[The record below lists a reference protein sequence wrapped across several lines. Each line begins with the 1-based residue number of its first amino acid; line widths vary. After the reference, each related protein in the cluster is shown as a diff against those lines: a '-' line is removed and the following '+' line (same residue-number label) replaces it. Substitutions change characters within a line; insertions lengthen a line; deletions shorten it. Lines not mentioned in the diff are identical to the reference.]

1 MAISGKYYDGK
12 TSRTIE
18 SVLRSETN
26 GQIHITCKDSGT
38 KLVSETLDRIK
49 VSPRL
54 AATPRYLYFS
64 GGEKFETLDNESVDR
79 IMEQFGKSS
88 WMILVHFF
96 ETRMRYVLLCLA
108 LLILFMWGTVTYG
121 VPAAS
126 EFLARH
132 LPDKAVEYAG
142 SRTLS
147 VLDKSVFKPSELG
160 EARQN
165 SLLEYFQPVLDAHTD
180 LGAAIRFRKG
190 GAIGPN
196 AFALPNGLIIFT
208 DEMVKTA
215 KNEDELLAVL
225 LHEIG
230 HLVHYHG
237 MRTVIQDSLLG
248 FALLTLTGDVTG
260 SAELFMGLPV
270 FLTQM
275 AYSRGFELE
284 ADQYALDR
292 LRRAG
297 IPPARFADL
306 MERIEQKMAA
316 RKKKS
321 DDTWWSYLSTHPG
334 MDERLK
340 PFRNKARGN

>member
-1 MAISGKYYDGK
+1 VISISGKYYDGK

-18 SVLRSETN
+18 AVFSSDADGRARVTQKEN
-26 GQIHITCKDSGT
+26 KAQ
-38 KLVSETLDRIK
+38 LVSENIDRIK

-54 AATPRYLYFS
+54 AHTPRYLYFP
-64 GGEKFETLDNESVDR
+64 GGEKFESLENENIDR
-79 IMEQFGKSS
+79 LMDQFGQTT
-88 WMILVHFF
+88 WMTLIHFL
-96 ETRMRYVLLCLA
+96 ETRMRYVLISLV
-108 LLILFMWGTVTYG
+108 LLILFLWGGVRYG

-126 EFLARH
+126 ELLVRH
-132 LPDKAVEYAG
+132 LPNKAMEYAG
-142 SRTLS
+142 SHTLNI
-147 VLDKSVFKPSELG
+147 LDKSLFKPSELK
-160 EARQN
+160 ETEQN
-165 SLLEYFQPVLDAHTD
+165 SLLKHFKPALDAHRD
-180 LGAAIRFRKG
+180 LGATVLFRKG
-190 GAIGPN
+190 GGIGPN
-196 AFALPNGLIIFT
+196 AFALPNGMIIFT

-215 KNEDELLAVL
+215 KNDDELLAVL

-230 HLVHYHG
+230 HLVHCHG

-292 LRRAG
+292 LGRAG

-306 MERIEQKMAA
+306 MERIETKMAA
-316 RKKKS
+316 KNKNSDKK
-321 DDTWWSYLSTHPG
+321 WWSYLSTHPG
-334 MDERLK
+334 MEERLK
-340 PFRNKARGN
+340 PFRE